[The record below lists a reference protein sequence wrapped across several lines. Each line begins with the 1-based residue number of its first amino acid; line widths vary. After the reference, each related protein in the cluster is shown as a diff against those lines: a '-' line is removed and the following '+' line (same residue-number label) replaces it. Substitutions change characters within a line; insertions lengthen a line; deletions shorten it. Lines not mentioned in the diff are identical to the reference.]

1 MASTAAA
8 LLLISSLFLLLVVS
22 LLTKDLASDEHWQG
36 KRKPAALVMGVPAM
50 ILKMFLCVPIVCSSS
65 NGKSASRSLVHSTYS
80 SPYMICFFT
89 YLLLHLVF
97 G

>member
-8 LLLISSLFLLLVVS
+8 LLLISALFLLLVVS
-22 LLTKDLASDEHWQG
+22 LLTKDLPSDEHWQG
-36 KRKPAALVMGVPAM
+36 KRKPAARVMGVPAM

-65 NGKSASRSLVHSTYS
+65 NGKQVARSQYLFVSVYDL
-80 SPYMICFFT
+80 FFT